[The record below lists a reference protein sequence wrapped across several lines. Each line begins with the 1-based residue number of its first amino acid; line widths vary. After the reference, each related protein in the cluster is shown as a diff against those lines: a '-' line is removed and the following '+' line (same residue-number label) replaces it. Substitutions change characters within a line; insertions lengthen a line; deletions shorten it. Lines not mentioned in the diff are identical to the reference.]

1 MKKII
6 SYLLVIT
13 LLGTLLIGC
22 GKAENKTGDEETN
35 GSAVAT
41 GKATDGTAEGEETN
55 TEAKDYSKQ
64 EPYTVKLMLPGTA
77 GTKDCEEV
85 SALASAIL
93 QKKYNTTLEI
103 VRVGFG
109 TYAQQVNLMF
119 SSGEKLDMLYNDR
132 GSFTS
137 AVSNGQVVEIGQ
149 YMDEYAP
156 EMIAQISADDW
167 ACTSINGGIYAV
179 PANKEKA
186 VAWGFA
192 FVKSIADELGFD
204 YSNINTEEELEPLLQ
219 AVKENYPDMYPIMS
233 NGGSMNTMTMNDE
246 LGGDFGILEN
256 CADPNNTTVVNWY
269 ETDAYRKIVERRY
282 EWAQKGLIMP
292 DASSN
297 TEPWANMIA
306 SNKAFGRF
314 TNVKPGI
321 EAEMKKASGKEIVVL
336 PMTDAYTTTNRLDIL
351 WYVAHNSE
359 KPERAV
365 QVMNEIYTNPE
376 LQNILV
382 NGVEGKHY
390 EFANEA
396 KTMVRYPEG
405 VDGTS
410 TGYPSYPWA
419 WLNEMITP
427 VWEGADE
434 SLWEQTN
441 EYNKTAIVS
450 PGKGFG
456 WNNENVINEVT
467 ACKNVQNK
475 YGNALDCGSVDPA
488 VALPQFIKDLKAAG
502 VDSIIKEKQSQFDEW
517 LAAKK

>member
-13 LLGTLLIGC
+13 LFAALLVGC
-22 GKAENKTGDEETN
+22 GKVKDKTSSNETN
-35 GSAVAT
+35 GSAGVM
-41 GKATDGTAEGEETN
+41 GKAAEGTSEKDETN
-55 TEAKDYSKQ
+55 TEVKDYSKQ
-64 EPYTVKLMLPGTA
+64 EPYTVKIMLPGTA
-77 GTKDCEEV
+77 VTKDCEEV
-85 SALASAIL
+85 SALASNIL

-109 TYAQQVNLMF
+109 TYAQEVNLMF
-119 SSGEKLDMLYNDR
+119 ASGEKLDMLYNNRDI
-132 GSFTS
+132 FTS
-137 AVSNGQVVEIGQ
+137 AVSNGQIVEIGQ

-156 EMIAQISADDW
+156 EMKAQISAEDW
-167 ACTSINGGIYAV
+167 ACTSVNGGIYAV

-192 FVKSIADELGFD
+192 FVKSVADELGFD
-204 YSNINTEEELEPLLQ
+204 YSKIKTEEDLEPLLQ
-219 AVKENYPDMYPIMS
+219 AVKDKYPNMYPIMS
-233 NGGSMNTMTMNDE
+233 NGGSMSTMTTFDN
-246 LGGDFGILEN
+246 LGGDFGVLEN
-256 CADPNNTTVVNWY
+256 CSDPNNTTVVNWY

-282 EWAQKGLIMP
+282 EWSQKGLIMP
-292 DASSN
+292 DAASN
-297 TEPWANMIA
+297 TEPWANMVA
-306 SNKAFGRF
+306 SKKAFGRF

-321 EAEMKKASGKEIVVL
+321 EAEMQKASGKEMVVI
-336 PMTDAYTTTNRLDIL
+336 PMTDAYTTTTRLDIL

-390 EFANEA
+390 EYMNEA
-396 KTMVRYPEG
+396 KTMVRYPKG

-434 SLWEQTN
+434 TIWKQTDDF
-441 EYNKTAIVS
+441 NKTAIVS

-467 ACKNVQNK
+467 ACVNVQNK
-475 YGNALDCGSVDPA
+475 YANALECGSVDPA
-488 VALPQFIKDLKAAG
+488 VALPQFIKDLKDAG
-502 VDSIIKEKQSQFDEW
+502 VDTIIKEKQSQLDEW